1 VFSKIAVTVLF
12 AVAVSSGAV
21 ALFNH
26 YENLVAQ
33 NATLQSNVVRLK
45 AAVDTEKAAT
55 GAAVKRIDDF
65 AEAMRRNASDMMA
78 LSERTNTI
86 LSETRKIPDVLAKHD
101 LAALLSR
108 KQVLTLRAVNRGTE
122 RTWRLFERATARSA
136 HNTDGATSAGAV
148 TVADPSA
155 R

>member
-1 VFSKIAVTVLF
+1 VLSKIATSVLF

-21 ALFNH
+21 ALFKH
-26 YENLVAQ
+26 YEKLVAQ
-33 NATLQSNVVRLK
+33 NATLQANVVRLK
-45 AAVDTEKAAT
+45 EAVEAEKVAT
-55 GAAVKRIDDF
+55 GAAIKRIDDF

-101 LAALLSR
+101 LATLLSR

-122 RTWRLFERATARSA
+122 RTWRLFERATAR
-136 HNTDGATSAGAV
+136 GAYDATGAANAGAN
-148 TVADPSA
+148 TVAEPGA